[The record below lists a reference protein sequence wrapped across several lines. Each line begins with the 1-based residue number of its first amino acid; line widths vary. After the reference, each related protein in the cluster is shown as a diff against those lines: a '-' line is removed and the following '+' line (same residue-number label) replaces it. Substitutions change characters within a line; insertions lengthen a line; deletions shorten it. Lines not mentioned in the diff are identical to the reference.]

1 MVLRVSVLL
10 VWLCRPVVSFALQ
23 FAWCVFSLGSVFDS
37 CVLALYVV
45 VVRVEVGFLSTLNVS
60 ICAW

>member
-1 MVLRVSVLL
+1 MVLRVSVFGLALSTSSVFCFAVRL
-10 VWLCRPVVSFALQ
+10 V
-23 FAWCVFSLGSVFDS
+23 CVALGSVFHS